1 MIQHKKIWALV
12 LVLAVCCSLYDRG
25 VGAAAAV
32 VALAVLF
39 WDGGATVT
47 AEGGAPA
54 GPDASNDKKSGVSRA
69 GPVDYVRASQGCI
82 FYGTQRGQARRFA
95 EALQH
100 EAAAAGLSL
109 EVRDMG

>member
-1 MIQHKKIWALV
+1 MIQNKISALV
-12 LVLAVCCSLYDRG
+12 LVLAICCSLYDRG

-47 AEGGAPA
+47 AVGGAPA
-54 GPDASNDKKSGVSRA
+54 GLDASNSRA
-69 GPVDYVRASQGCI
+69 GPVDSVRASQGCI
-82 FYGTQRGQARRFA
+82 YYGTQRGQARRFA

-100 EAAAAGLSL
+100 EAAAAGLVL
-109 EVRDMG
+109 EVRDMR